1 MNTIVF
7 VEDDAEV
14 GSLIAAY
21 LAKHDMQVTVEPR
34 GDQAEETILRESPDL
49 VLLDIML
56 PGKDGMTIC
65 RDLRAKWSGPI
76 VLLTS
81 LDSDMNHILALEMGA
96 CDYILKTTPPAVL
109 LARLRLHLRQNE
121 QATLTKGLQETSL
134 TPYKALHFGTL
145 TIDPINR
152 VVTLAN
158 TEISLSTADFEL
170 LWELATHAGQIM
182 DRDALLKNLRGVSY
196 DGLDRSVDV
205 AISRLRK
212 KLLDNAA
219 EPYRIKTVRN
229 KGYLFAPHAWEKA
242 MKKLFIQF
250 YLLLFVCFLVMS
262 LLVGLVYKFTAER
275 AGKQSLDDLMNSS
288 LYLMRSELREIPPHD
303 WGKTL
308 KEMDLNLSFDLRV
321 EPLSKYHLDDISM
334 HRLRGGEIVA
344 LDDQYTFLQR
354 IPRSHYVLAV
364 GPVPYLYYLHQMRL
378 LDIAL
383 IAFIAISLAF
393 PVFIWMRP
401 HWQDML
407 KLEAAAQ
414 RFGDGHLNERIH
426 FDEGSSFERLGI
438 AFNQMA
444 DNINALI
451 ASKKQLID
459 GIAHELRTP
468 LVRLRYRLEMSDNL
482 SAAESQALN
491 RDISQLEALIEE
503 LLTYARLD
511 RPQNELHLSEPD
523 LPLWLSTHLADIQ
536 AVTPDKTVRIKTLAQ
551 GHYAALD
558 MRLMERV
565 LDNLLNNALR
575 YCHSTVETSLLLSG
589 NRATLI
595 VEDDGPGIAPENRE
609 HIFEPFVRLDPSR
622 DRSTGGCGLGLAIVH
637 SIALA
642 MGGTV
647 NCDTSELGGARF
659 SFSWPLWHNIP
670 QFTSA

>member
-1 MNTIVF
+1 
-7 VEDDAEV
+7 
-14 GSLIAAY
+14 
-21 LAKHDMQVTVEPR
+21 
-34 GDQAEETILRESPDL
+34 
-49 VLLDIML
+49 
-56 PGKDGMTIC
+56 
-65 RDLRAKWSGPI
+65 
-76 VLLTS
+76 
-81 LDSDMNHILALEMGA
+81 
-96 CDYILKTTPPAVL
+96 
-109 LARLRLHLRQNE
+109 
-121 QATLTKGLQETSL
+121 
-134 TPYKALHFGTL
+134 
-145 TIDPINR
+145 
-152 VVTLAN
+152 
-158 TEISLSTADFEL
+158 
-170 LWELATHAGQIM
+170 
-182 DRDALLKNLRGVSY
+182 
-196 DGLDRSVDV
+196 
-205 AISRLRK
+205 
-212 KLLDNAA
+212 
-219 EPYRIKTVRN
+219 
-229 KGYLFAPHAWEKA
+229 

-321 EPLSKYHLDDISM
+321 EPLSKYHLDDIS
-334 HRLRGGEIVA
+334 
-344 LDDQYTFLQR
+344 
-354 IPRSHYVLAV
+354 
-364 GPVPYLYYLHQMRL
+364 
-378 LDIAL
+378 
-383 IAFIAISLAF
+383 LAF

-426 FDEGSSFERLGI
+426 FDEGSSFERLGV

-536 AVTPDKTVRIKTLAQ
+536 AVTPDKTVRIKTLVQ